1 MRDGHDRGRHVVVAG
16 EDGCG
21 ERVTVKQL
29 LRRGQSGSEA
39 EVTLGNTGFDIVA
52 LANSGALLLQGAL
65 LNRVALNKQLMKA
78 LCDSHRTYNLRQHI
92 QEVVNR

>member
-1 MRDGHDRGRHVVVAG
+1 MGPAFADFVGDLDIWARKFWQMYNSLKHVPNYEYDVYEVV
-16 EDGCG
+16 
-21 ERVTVKQL
+21 T
-29 LRRGQSGSEA
+29 
-39 EVTLGNTGFDIVA
+39 

-78 LCDSHRTYNLRQHI
+78 ICDSHRLYNLRQMT